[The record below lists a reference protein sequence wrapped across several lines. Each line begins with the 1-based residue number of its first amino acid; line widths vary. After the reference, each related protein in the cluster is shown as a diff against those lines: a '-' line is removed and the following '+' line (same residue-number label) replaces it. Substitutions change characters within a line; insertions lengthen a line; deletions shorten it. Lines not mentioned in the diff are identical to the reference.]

1 MKYCPQC
8 GTSYTDET
16 LRFCLADGTALSSQ
30 TEEPTVVYGRREQTK
45 IDFAPPTAPSIPQ
58 PTQQQVKK
66 GSSGTVIKVVI
77 GLAVLVVLGIIAIGG
92 AGVIYFM
99 STASQ
104 PTPVPQR
111 PSPPATPQK
120 SSTTTDDE
128 KAKLEKEVADLKRKL
143 EEQAPTT
150 TGTEDFPTDPD
161 YTLKTATVN
170 SPGDGFLAL
179 RNLPSSDIGE
189 RIGKIPHGDKVEVLA
204 CGPNSETIGS
214 RTGKWCLVSWQNQA
228 GWVFDAWLD
237 YEEKF

>member
-16 LRFCLADGTALSSQ
+16 LRFCLADGTAL
-30 TEEPTVVYGRREQTK
+30 TGGEEPTLVYGRREQTK
-45 IDFAPPTAPSIPQ
+45 VDIPQ
-58 PTQQQVKK
+58 PTAPAFSPPTQPTIKK
-66 GSSGTVIKVVI
+66 SSSGTVVKVVI
-77 GLAVLVVLGIIAIGG
+77 ALVVVAVLGLIAIGG
-92 AGVIYFM
+92 AGVLYFM
-99 STASQ
+99 STANQ
-104 PTPVPQR
+104 VTPVPQK
-111 PSPPATPQK
+111 PSPPATPPK
-120 SSTTTDDE
+120 SSTTEDE

-143 EEQAPTT
+143 EEQAPATS
-150 TGTEDFPTDPD
+150 GTEDFPTDPD

-189 RIGKIPHGDKVEVLA
+189 RIGKIPHGDTVEVLA
-204 CGPNSETIGS
+204 CSPTDETIGA

-237 YEEKF
+237 YEKKF